1 MAHRSAPVVVTRRAG
16 SGRGDPGRR
25 GIDSSAR
32 LAIVLCCVVL
42 LQMSFFGRM
51 QLRSM
56 RAVRDDQ
63 KIAGWDRVVSPRS
76 LARIPYFPLSPS
88 LSLTHTHTCLRSLHP
103 VQSHARAFVLF
114 LSTQG
119 LSRTLVLLSC
129 PAAHPTLNSM
139 HLKIS
144 CHSFF
149 YFI

>member
-76 LARIPYFPLSPS
+76 LARIPCFPLSLS
-88 LSLTHTHTCLRSLHP
+88 LSLVSSEPPSRP
-103 VQSHARAFVLF
+103 GAREGVRDVPLNPRPLAFISSAFVP
-114 LSTQG
+114 
-119 LSRTLVLLSC
+119 SC
-129 PAAHPTLNSM
+129 PPDSELHASQNIRS
-139 HLKIS
+139 
-144 CHSFF
+144 
-149 YFI
+149 